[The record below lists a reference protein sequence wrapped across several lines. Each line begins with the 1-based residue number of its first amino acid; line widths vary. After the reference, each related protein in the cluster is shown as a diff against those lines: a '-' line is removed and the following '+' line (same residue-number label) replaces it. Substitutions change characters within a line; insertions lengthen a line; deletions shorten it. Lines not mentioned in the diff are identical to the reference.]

1 MVSESFTQLKRAYA
15 SGRTRP
21 LAWRRAQLDALRRMI
36 ADHRQD
42 FIEAETADLGKPAA
56 ETVLMELNLIAAEA
70 RFVRNRLGLWT
81 RRQYKPMPWS
91 LQPAQG
97 WTIAEPKGVVLVI
110 APWNYPVLLALEP
123 LADAIAAGNA
133 VCVKPSELSP
143 HTSTLI
149 AELIAQYLDQ
159 EAIAVVEGG
168 PKETG
173 ELLDC
178 DFDHIFYT
186 GGERVGKIVMAAAA
200 RHLTPVTLELGGKS
214 PCFVDSTVNLHTA
227 ARRIAWGKFSNAGQT
242 CVAPD
247 YVLATPDIAEALAK
261 RIAVAVTEFYGENPE
276 ASKDYGRIINDRHFE
291 RLLKLLP
298 AGTVP
303 PQEPSSPL
311 IKAASAVGAAAEMVG
326 RRINAGIDAIGS
338 HNAQPS
344 VAEKQQQQTE
354 IMPIPGVIDS
364 AGRVVCGGKVDR
376 ETRYIA
382 PTVLFG
388 TQPDAPVMGEEI
400 FGPILPIVVVKD
412 ADAAIRF
419 INSRPRPLAAYVFS
433 NRRAVRLAFE
443 RRTSSGS
450 LGYSLTLAQL
460 LSSRLPFGGVGAS
473 GMGAY
478 HGKAGFETFS
488 HIKTVV
494 SKPQFPDTLQLV
506 YPPLDELRTGL
517 VNAMTKM
524 S

>member
-1 MVSESFTQLKRAYA
+1 MTVAIFSQLKNAYG

-36 ADHRQD
+36 AEHQD
-42 FIEAETADLGKPAA
+42 DFAAAENADFGKPAA
-56 ETVLMELNLIAAEA
+56 ETVLMELNLVAAEA
-70 RFVRNRLGLWT
+70 RFVRNRLALWT

-91 LQPAQG
+91 LQPATG
-97 WTIAEPKGVVLVI
+97 WTVAEPKGVVLII

-133 VCVKPSELSP
+133 ACIKPSELAP
-143 HTSTLI
+143 NTSKLI
-149 AELIAQYLDQ
+149 AELVPQYLDA
-159 EAIAVVEGG
+159 EAITVVEGG
-168 PKETG
+168 AKETG

-178 DFDHIFYT
+178 AFDHIFYT
-186 GGERVGKIVMAAAA
+186 GGERVGKIVMTAAAK
-200 RHLTPVTLELGGKS
+200 HLTPVTLELGGKS
-214 PCFVDSTVNLHTA
+214 PCFVDKTADLNVA

-261 RIAVAVTEFYGENPE
+261 RIAVAIKEFYGENPRL
-276 ASKDYGRIINDRHFE
+276 SPDYGRIINEHHVE
-291 RLLKLLP
+291 RLCSLLP

-303 PQEPSSPL
+303 SDKPSSPL
-311 IKAASAVGAAAEMVG
+311 VQVASAVGAAVDMVG
-326 RRINAGIDAIGS
+326 RRITAVTAGSGNANKRTDDMS
-338 HNAQPS
+338 
-344 VAEKQQQQTE
+344 
-354 IMPIPGVIDS
+354 DY
-364 AGRVVCGGKVDR
+364 AGRVICGGVVDR
-376 ETRYIA
+376 ANRYIA
-382 PTVLFG
+382 PTVLLG
-388 TQPDAPVMGEEI
+388 TQPNAPVMQEEI
-400 FGPILPIVVVKD
+400 FGPILPILVVND

-419 INSRPRPLAAYVFS
+419 ITSRPHPLAAYVFS
-433 NRRAVRLAFE
+433 RQRAVRLAFE
-443 RRTSSGS
+443 RQVSSGS

-478 HGKAGFETFS
+478 HGKAGFDTFS

-494 SKPQFPDTLQLV
+494 AKPQFPDTLQMI
-506 YPPLDELRTGL
+506 YPPLNEARGKL
-517 VNAMTKM
+517 VTLLSKL